1 MSILLIGDGPAVDAA
16 EAMLADADLATTRG
30 SMADLPGADLAIVV
44 GLAGSEGFET
54 ANDQAMASET
64 PWIAV
69 EMGGIG
75 GVPRADRAAAVT
87 TFQPGYVCY
96 DCLQTR
102 VQAGDPEPAEEARA
116 ERPAAFLA
124 GAYAGLQ
131 AIRAFSEAE
140 VAGTVIEV
148 PYAERSLLPVPG
160 CRHAPEQSRDLS
172 LDESER
178 SLDAAVGAAETAVD
192 DTLGIVRQVGE
203 QASFP
208 LPYYLSVLGDT
219 TGFSDGSGPTRA
231 AGVAVS
237 WDRAF
242 MKALGES
249 LERYSAAIYRTP
261 DLERTASTDVDGPAL
276 DAYASITDAAVEA
289 AERVPVVQGTDLR
302 TEDSVSLPA
311 DLVYF
316 PPPSGALGQPITT
329 GLGLGNGGV
338 EAVLSGLYETIERDA
353 TMLAW
358 YSTFEPLALAV
369 EDDTFAEMARRARG
383 ADLSITPLLVT
394 QDVDVP
400 VVAVAVHRDS
410 YPRLA
415 LGSAAD
421 LDAEAAAVD
430 ALAEAIQNWTEL
442 QEMGPEAADE
452 AGGAIGRYAT
462 DPGPATSLLDPEGS
476 VPAATVGPETVP
488 DGRAELDAVLD
499 AMDAAGLDAYAVDL
513 TPRDV
518 ARLGFQAVRV
528 LSPGAQ
534 PLFVDDPV
542 FGERAS
548 NAPLELGFEPR
559 LDRAFHP
566 YP

>member
-1 MSILLIGDGPAVDAA
+1 MPVLLIGDGPAVDAA
-16 EAMLADADLATTRG
+16 EAMLEDADLAVTRG
-30 SMADLPGADLAIVV
+30 SMAELPGADLAIVV

-54 ANDQAMASET
+54 ANEQAMATET

-69 EMGGIG
+69 ELGGIG
-75 GVPRADRAAAVT
+75 GVPLADRSAAVT

-96 DCLQTR
+96 ECLRTR
-102 VQAGDPEPAEEARA
+102 VAAGDPDPAEEART

-148 PYAERSLLPVPG
+148 PSAQRSLLPVPG
-160 CRHAPEQSRDLS
+160 CRHAPERSRDLA
-172 LDESER
+172 LEEDDR
-178 SLDAAVGAAETAVD
+178 SLDAAVGAAEMAVD

-208 LPYYLSVLGDT
+208 LPYYLALLGET
-219 TGFSDGSGPTRA
+219 TGFSDGSAPGRA
-231 AGVAVS
+231 AGVAPT
-237 WDRAF
+237 WNRAF

-249 LERYSAAIYRTP
+249 LERYSAAIYRTA
-261 DLERTASTDVDGPAL
+261 DLERAAPAEIEGPAL
-276 DAYASITDAAVEA
+276 ESFASLTAEDVGDVET
-289 AERVPVVQGTDLR
+289 VPVVPGKDLR
-302 TEDSVSLPA
+302 TEEPVWLPA
-311 DLVYF
+311 DLVFY
-316 PPPSGALGQPITT
+316 PQPTGALGQGITT

-358 YSTFEPLALAV
+358 YSTFDPLELEVGNEA
-369 EDDTFAEMARRARG
+369 FAEMARRARG
-383 ADLSITPLLVT
+383 ADLSVTPLLVT

-400 VVAVAVHRDS
+400 VVAVALHREQ

-415 LGSAAD
+415 MGSAAD
-421 LDAEAAAVD
+421 LDPDAAAVD

-442 QEMGPEAADE
+442 REMGAEAAAD
-452 AGGAIGRYAT
+452 AGGAIGQYAE
-462 DPGPATSLLDPEGS
+462 DPGPATSLLDPES
-476 VPAATVGPETVP
+476 AVPAAAVGPETVP
-488 DGRAELDAVLD
+488 SGTAELQAVLD
-499 AMDAAGLDAYAVDL
+499 AMAEAGLDAYAVDL

-518 ARLGFQAVRV
+518 DRLGFRAVRV

-542 FGERAS
+542 FGDRAS
-548 NAPLELGFEPR
+548 EAPRELGYEPR
-559 LDRAFHP
+559 LDRAYHP

>member
-1 MSILLIGDGPAVDAA
+1 MPVLLIGDGPAVEAA
-16 EAMLADADLATTRG
+16 EAMLADADLAVTRG
-30 SMADLPGADLAIVV
+30 SVADLPGADLAIVV

-54 ANDQAMASET
+54 ANERAMASET

-69 EMGGIG
+69 ELGGIG
-75 GVPRADRAAAVT
+75 GVPRTDRAAAVT

-96 DCLQTR
+96 DCLRTR
-102 VQAGDPEPAEEARA
+102 VQAGDPEPAAEARA

-148 PYAERSLLPVPG
+148 PYTERSLLPVPG
-160 CRHAPEQSRDLS
+160 CDHAPERSRDLA
-172 LDESER
+172 LDESDR
-178 SLDAAVGAAETAVD
+178 SLDDAVGAAETAVD

-203 QASFP
+203 HASFP

-231 AGVAVS
+231 AGVAAS

-249 LERYSAAIYRTP
+249 LERYSAAIYRTDELAEVAP
-261 DLERTASTDVDGPAL
+261 AEIDGPAL
-276 DAYASITDAAVEA
+276 SAYASVSDPPTDA
-289 AERVPVVQGTDLR
+289 VPIVQGMDLR
-302 TEDSVSLPA
+302 REDPVSLPA

-316 PPPSGALGQPITT
+316 PPPTGQVGQAITT

-358 YSTFEPLALAV
+358 YSTFEPLALDV
-369 EDDTFAEMARRARG
+369 GDDTYAEVARRARG
-383 ADLSITPLLVT
+383 AGLSVTALLVT

-410 YPRLA
+410 YPELA

-421 LDAEAAAVD
+421 LDPAAAAVD

-442 QEMGPEAADE
+442 RELGPEAADE
-452 AGGAIGRYAT
+452 AGGAIGRYAS
-462 DPGPATSLLDPEGS
+462 DPGPATSLLDPDEA
-476 VPAATVGPETVP
+476 VPAAAVGPDSVP
-488 DGRAELDAVLD
+488 DGQAELDAVLD
-499 AMDAAGLDAYAVDL
+499 AMEAAGLDAYAADL

-518 ARLGFQAVRV
+518 ERLGFRAVRV
-528 LSPGAQ
+528 LSPAAQ
-534 PLFVDDPV
+534 PLFVDEPV
-542 FGERAS
+542 FGERARQ
-548 NAPLELGFEPR
+548 APRELGFEPR